1 MTAPGPPPG
10 WHPDPADPATSV
22 RWWNGTH
29 WTELTQPAPSGGSGP
44 AAGGGWSGWG
54 GGPGGWGG
62 GPGGWSGGG
71 GPGGWSGWGGG
82 PGAGSGWGR
91 GGGGTLARRNQ
102 ASALAIG
109 LAALYIV
116 IALSAHVVFFGI
128 VPVVTAVRAFRRR
141 EALAPL
147 AAVAAGLSV
156 VVAVAVIFHR

>member
-10 WHPDPADPATSV
+10 WHPDPADPATSM

-44 AAGGGWSGWG
+44 AAG
-54 GGPGGWGG
+54 
-62 GPGGWSGGG
+62 
-71 GPGGWSGWGGG
+71 GGWSGWGGG

>member
-44 AAGGGWSGWG
+44 AAG
-54 GGPGGWGG
+54 
-62 GPGGWSGGG
+62 
-71 GPGGWSGWGGG
+71 GGWSGWGGG